1 MSKQNSTVWHTEL
14 NSGARPACE
23 YVAKGTNICMADAED
38 GMSEVEIEFSVEGE
52 ENGIQDEGAGN
63 ETETGETQA
72 QSTAST
78 GRRVQGE

>member
-1 MSKQNSTVWHTEL
+1 
-14 NSGARPACE
+14 
-23 YVAKGTNICMADAED
+23 MADAED